1 MTIIKRAVAL
11 VLTLLLVLSFSAC
24 NKEDEDAVLTTKR
37 KVTTTKSGGE
47 EIDIWSYL
55 GDESLEGTLSEETGT
70 IPFSS
75 GIGSYSTK
83 TYEDVPVSFGGTTVF
98 SSATTAKSGY
108 PTFKWNPVSGAIK
121 YNIYRS
127 TSKNGTYSYLDTTT
141 ATSYTDKTAVSGT
154 KYYYQVKA
162 VKKVSESKT
171 TTKAT
176 GGTTKPTTKPTTANT
191 GFNPPARDAS
201 KAPASA
207 PQNFTKVADIVALY
221 NLAANNVISKAT
233 AVARTNRVIQELV
246 YDTGSAAA
254 GLSTGILK
262 NWLGITNGPS
272 INSTVRVFTGDQAKE
287 EFPSDTYADTASKLT
302 TSMVRS
308 ASCVYQDGY
317 YNVTIILKDDPEF
330 TSEYSQTCLNVLHP
344 STIYSGAT
352 AQAKV
357 IQLET
362 EDKPYAPMLQAQI
375 WYDGYQLDYVID
387 QVPTILAIRADEGD
401 ITLDT
406 SLAILMIERWAVQ
419 Y

>member
-1 MTIIKRAVAL
+1 MTLVKRAVAL

-24 NKEDEDAVLTTKR
+24 NKEDEDAVVTTKKR
-37 KVTTTKSGGE
+37 VTTTSADGE
-47 EIDIWSYL
+47 GIDIWSYI
-55 GDESLEGTLSEETGT
+55 DEEGLEGTLSEETGT

-75 GIGSYSTK
+75 GIGSFSTN
-83 TYEDVPVSFGGTTVF
+83 TYEDVPVSFGGTSVF
-98 SSATTAKSGY
+98 SSATTAKNGY

-127 TSKNGTYSYLDTTT
+127 TSKNGTYNYLDTTT

-162 VKKVSESKT
+162 VKKVSETKT
-171 TTKAT
+171 TTKKSST
-176 GGTTKPTTKPTTANT
+176 STTKQNPISTTVN
-191 GFNPPARDAS
+191 FNPPARDAS
-201 KAPASA
+201 KAPATA
-207 PQNFTKVADIVALY
+207 PQNFTAVADIVALY
-221 NLAANNVISKAT
+221 NLAANNVISKST
-233 AVARTNRVIQELV
+233 AVARTNRVIQELA
-246 YDTGSAAA
+246 YDTGSSAA

-262 NWLGITNGPS
+262 NWLGIANGPS
-272 INSTVRVFTGDQAKE
+272 INSNVKVYTGDQAKE

-302 TSMVRS
+302 SSMVRS

-362 EDKPYAPMLQAQI
+362 EDRPYAPMLQAQI

-406 SLAILMIERWAVQ
+406 SLAILLIERWAVQ